1 MTGIVSYG
9 AYIPKYRIKISDIA
23 KALKKDPIEVTAG
36 LQIEEKAIAS
46 IDEDAATLATEA
58 SLRAIISGKIDP
70 LKIGAII
77 VGSESHPYAVKPT
90 TTIVGEMLGVGN
102 NYFAADLEFACKAA
116 TAGMQFLWGLVESR
130 KIDYGLAIGSD
141 VAQAKQ
147 GDILEYTAGSAAASF
162 ILGKKRVIAEI
173 VDFVSYTSNTP
184 DFWRRDGQAFPSHGG
199 RFTGESAYFHHVMMA
214 SKSLLAKVK
223 KDPADID
230 YAVFHMP
237 NGKFPKEVAKRL
249 GFTKEQIETG
259 FVVNKIGN
267 PYSAS
272 AIIGLCAVLDVAKPN
287 DTIFFCSY
295 GSGAGADAFVFK
307 VTKEISAYQKNI
319 ITTVSSQID
328 KKVYV
333 DYTFLTKCAMNKQCL

>member
-9 AYIPKYRIKISDIA
+9 TYIPKYRIKISDIA
-23 KALKKDPIEVTAG
+23 KALKRDSAEVTAG

-46 IDEDAATLATEA
+46 SDEDAATLAVEA
-58 SLRAIISGKIDP
+58 GLRALTNGEIDP
-70 LKIGAII
+70 LKIGAIT

-90 TTIVGEMLGVGN
+90 STIVGEMLGVGN
-102 NYFAADLEFACKAA
+102 HYFAADLQFACKAA
-116 TAGMQFLWGLVESR
+116 TAGMQFLWGLVASR

-147 GDILEYTAGSAAASF
+147 GDILEYTAASAAAAY

-173 VDFVSYTSNTP
+173 VDFVSFTSNTP

-199 RFTGESAYFHHVMMA
+199 RFTGEPAYFNHVINA
-214 SKSLLAKVK
+214 SKTLLAKVK
-223 KDPADID
+223 KKQSDFT

-249 GFTKEQIETG
+249 GFDYEQIQAG
-259 FVVNKIGN
+259 FVVDKIGN
-267 PYSAS
+267 PYSGSSLA
-272 AIIGLCAVLDVAKPN
+272 GLAAVLDIAHPN

-295 GSGAGADAFVFK
+295 GSGAGADAFIIK
-307 VTKEISAYQKNI
+307 TTKDI
-319 ITTVSSQID
+319 ITFQKQNTKTILSQIEQ
-328 KKVYV
+328 KVYV
-333 DYTFLTKCAMNKQCL
+333 DYNFLTKCAMNKQCL